1 MQALARIPRI
11 TRDSRDTLFLL
22 ATIAAVTLPHGDHLP
37 LWATALTGLILAWR
51 AWLALSGRALPG
63 RWVLVAVLLL
73 MGGLTWLTHRTL
85 MGREPGITMLVMLM
99 ALKSLELRARRD
111 AFVVFFLGFFLVL
124 TQFLYSQSMLMAL
137 WMLLSVWALLSAVV
151 LAQMPVGQPSLALAA
166 RLALRTCAV
175 GLPVMVG
182 LFLLFPRIAPLWGI
196 PAETLGRTGLSSQM
210 AFGAMSEIASDDS
223 IALRLRFDNP
233 GNLPPPPEARYFRGP
248 VLGAFDGRLWT
259 ANELAYPGA
268 ADPLTLSGTPLRYE
282 ITVEPARIKVL
293 PLLEMAPGAAGSGLE
308 AGGITVKR
316 GPELDFAAAR
326 PIAQR
331 LRLNTSAYL
340 DYRAGPLEN
349 TLALQSNLSLPPS
362 FNPRTMEWA
371 AKFRRQRRFADLT
384 EDNQAEVLASAVL
397 DYIRTNDYSYTLA
410 PGRYGETSKHVIDE
424 FWLDRRLG
432 FCEHF
437 AAAFVVV
444 MRALDVPA
452 RVVTGY
458 QGMDAEPVDGYWI
471 VRNSNAHAWAEYWTP
486 ARGWVR
492 ADPTAAVAPGRVLQG
507 QSLRAPTG
515 AFAGA
520 LNQLSPA
527 LWPKLRA
534 SWEAVNNRWQQ
545 LVLNYSREDQFNLL
559 KNLGVEQPDWLALGR
574 VGAAV
579 IAVLA
584 LAGGVWTWWSGR
596 PHDAWSRQRAQV
608 LRQLRRWGVADAAAH
623 QAPRRWAA
631 LLSARHGAAAAPAA
645 DLLVALENSRYA
657 SMGSSSNWLARRRW
671 HADFRRAGRMLAS
684 KLD

>member
-1 MQALARIPRI
+1 MRTL
-11 TRDSRDTLFLL
+11 TRDTRDTLFLL

-37 LWATALTGLILAWR
+37 LWATALTGLILTWR
-51 AWLALSGRALPG
+51 ATLAWTGRPLPG
-63 RWVLVAVLLL
+63 RWVLIGTLLL
-73 MGGLTWLTHRTL
+73 TASLTWMTHRTL

-99 ALKSLELRARRD
+99 ALKSLELRAKRD

-124 TQFLYSQSMLMAL
+124 TQFLYSQSMLMAV

-166 RLALRTCAV
+166 KLALRTCAI
-175 GLPVMVG
+175 GLPVMVA

-196 PAETLGRTGLSSQM
+196 PAETVGRTGLSSQM
-210 AFGAMSEIASDDS
+210 AFGVMSEIASDDS

-248 VLGAFDGRLWT
+248 VLGIFDGRLWT
-259 ANELAYPGA
+259 ANELGYEGA
-268 ADPLTLSGTPLRYE
+268 ADPLQLLGTPLRYE

-293 PLLEMAPGAAGSGLE
+293 PLLEMAPGAAGSGL
-308 AGGITVKR
+308 ATGDVMVTR
-316 GPELDFAAAR
+316 GPELDWAAAR

-340 DYRAGPLEN
+340 NYRAGPLDN
-349 TLALQSNLSLPPS
+349 SLALQSNLTLPPS

-371 AKFRRQRRFADLT
+371 AAFRKQRRFAYLD
-384 EDNQAEVLASAVL
+384 EDNQAEVLANAVL
-397 DYIRTNDYSYTLA
+397 DYIRTNDYSYTLS
-410 PGRYGETSKHVIDE
+410 PGRYGETTQHVIDE

-444 MRALDVPA
+444 MRALDVPS

-458 QGMDAEPVDGYWI
+458 QGMDGEPIDGYWI

-486 ARGWVR
+486 AKGWVR

-507 QSLRAPTG
+507 QSLRAPNG
-515 AFAGA
+515 VFAGA
-520 LNQLSPA
+520 LNQLNPT
-527 LWPKLRA
+527 LWPNVRA

-559 KNLGVEQPDWLALGR
+559 KSMGVEQPDWLALGR
-574 VGAAV
+574 ISAAL
-579 IAVLA
+579 IAALA
-584 LAGGVWTWWSGR
+584 LVGGLWTWWTGR
-596 PHDAWSRQRAQV
+596 PRDAWSRQRGQV
-608 LRQLRRWGVADAAAH
+608 LRQLQRWGVSDAAAH
-623 QAPRRWAA
+623 HAPRRWAV
-631 LLSARHGAAAAPAA
+631 LLSARHGVAAAPAA
-645 DLLVALENSRYA
+645 ALLNALEHSRYA
-657 SMGSSSNWLARRRW
+657 TDAAPANWLARRRW
-671 HADFRRAGRMLAS
+671 QAAFRRAGHLLNTQPDRT
-684 KLD
+684 